1 MTWIGDIWWDIL
13 GLEPTSGTESVST
26 SQPRTLRI
34 GDADVPYAL
43 IRTKQRRR
51 TIAFAIEGREGLV
64 VRAPMKASFK
74 SIEEVAQKFSRWITR
89 RLAELRDVAPPR
101 PMIGGGTVPVLG
113 QEVRLRVLTGSGRRA
128 RCTRVDDALEIRVPE
143 HVPSDDYA
151 TAILDAV
158 LAWYREFA
166 AAEFV
171 RRADFWAA
179 HLGVTYLAL
188 HVSNPT
194 ARWGSCSAGN
204 DIRINWRLA
213 MAPPALLDYVI
224 AHELCHVVH
233 KNHSRRFWAKL
244 AKVMPDWR
252 ERREELRRIG
262 PGLSL

>member
-1 MTWIGDIWWDIL
+1 MWWAIL
-13 GLEPTSGTESVST
+13 GMEPTFGSAASVST
-26 SQPRTLRI
+26 SQTHILRI
-34 GDADVPYAL
+34 GDSDVPYAL

-89 RLAELRDVAPPR
+89 RLAELREVAPPR
-101 PMIGGGTVPVLG
+101 PMISGGTVPVLG
-113 QEVRLRVLTGSGRRA
+113 EEVRLRVLTGSGRRA
-128 RCTRVDDALEIRVPE
+128 RCTREGDALEIRVPE

-158 LAWYREFA
+158 HAWYRAFA
-166 AAEFV
+166 EQEFV
-171 RRADFWAA
+171 RRADFWAQQ
-179 HLGVTYLAL
+179 LEVRYVSLAI
-188 HVSNPT
+188 SNAT
-194 ARWGSCSAGN
+194 ARWGSCSVDD
-204 DIRINWRLA
+204 DIRVNWRLA

-233 KNHSRRFWAKL
+233 KNHSRRFWNKL

-252 ERREELRRIG
+252 QRREELRRIG
-262 PGLSL
+262 PGLALG